1 MWTEQHSFDART
13 GVLFYGE
20 TNINSAILINNYNK
34 FHFINMVKASEY
46 IKQIILR
53 IGLKLYTAQLSQKY
67 ISLAAASLIFRQ
79 SVMIR
84 LLAFD
89 LVVETE
95 MENIGPSEKQISIQ
109 WLAAKVYPREIG
121 ASRT

>member
-1 MWTEQHSFDART
+1 
-13 GVLFYGE
+13 
-20 TNINSAILINNYNK
+20 
-34 FHFINMVKASEY
+34 
-46 IKQIILR
+46 
-53 IGLKLYTAQLSQKY
+53 
-67 ISLAAASLIFRQ
+67 
-79 SVMIR
+79 MIR

-121 ASRT
+121 ASRICTPYK